1 MSLADGKVDVSGD
14 SPLASS
20 AEPEACVGFV
30 PATGVACP
38 LLCSV
43 LGLALIFGEK
53 NIAGVASAKSLS
65 EMAVALMLNSCA
77 VRSYTWYGSSSRAES
92 MITRRGWFFWSVAQ
106 RDTSAA
112 EKSPVFAN
120 TKYTGKYWVI
130 GPD

>member
-53 NIAGVASAKSLS
+53 NIHALFEKAGCGKNVQENVEAFG
-65 EMAVALMLNSCA
+65 AVA
-77 VRSYTWYGSSSRAES
+77 R
-92 MITRRGWFFWSVAQ
+92 FF
-106 RDTSAA
+106 D
-112 EKSPVFAN
+112 
-120 TKYTGKYWVI
+120 
-130 GPD
+130 